1 MRAEIGGTA
10 GPFEKTLTLDYNGK
24 CIMEIKEI
32 NLDQVLSILPVRPED
47 SHKGTFGR
55 LLNISGSSRYRGAA
69 VLSCLG
75 ALRSGTGFCV
85 LASVADVCDAAASHL
100 PEIILCPLSA
110 CNKGYIEPEES
121 FAYLKEEISH
131 SSAVLFGCGLG
142 NGQHTVDLL
151 EYLLKNAD
159 CPVIIDADGLNALSK
174 NMHLLHNTHV
184 RIILTPHQGE
194 MARLC
199 GVNTDDIAR
208 DREGFAARFAEK
220 NGVTLVLKGHGTL
233 IADKDGKLLINP
245 TGGPGLAKGGSG
257 DVLAGIISAFAAQGI
272 APFDACVCGVYLH
285 GLAADRTAARR
296 GQYSM
301 LPSEIT
307 TDLAEIL
314 AENGR

>member
-1 MRAEIGGTA
+1 
-10 GPFEKTLTLDYNGK
+10 
-24 CIMEIKEI
+24 MEISRI
-32 NLDQVLSILPVRPED
+32 NIDQVLSILPPRPLD
-47 SHKGTFGR
+47 CHKGNFGR

-75 ALRSGTGFCV
+75 ALRSGAGFCV
-85 LASVADVCDAAASHL
+85 LASVPDVCAAAASQL
-100 PEIILCPLSA
+100 PEVIFCPLPA

-121 FAYLKEEISH
+121 IKELKDEISRA
-131 SSAVLFGCGLG
+131 SAVLFGCGLG
-142 NGQHTVDLL
+142 NGQHAVELL
-151 EYLLKNAD
+151 EYLLKSSD
-159 CPVIIDADGLNALSK
+159 CPVVVDADGLNALSK
-174 NMHLLHNTHV
+174 NLDLLHSA
-184 RIILTPHQGE
+184 RSQIILTPHEGE

-199 GVNTDDIAR
+199 AANTDDVAK

-220 NGVTLVLKGHGTL
+220 FGVTLVLKGRGTL
-233 IADKDGKLLINP
+233 VAGKGGKLLLNP

-272 APFDACVCGVYLH
+272 APFDASACGVYLH

>member
-1 MRAEIGGTA
+1 M
-10 GPFEKTLTLDYNGK
+10 
-24 CIMEIKEI
+24 MEINRI
-32 NLDQVLSILPVRPED
+32 DLDQVLSILPPRPED

-75 ALRSGTGFCV
+75 ALRSGTGLCV
-85 LASVADVCDAAASHL
+85 LASVPDVCNAAACQL
-100 PEIILCPLSA
+100 PEVILCPLPVS
-110 CNKGYIEPEES
+110 NKGYIEPKES
-121 FAYLKEEISH
+121 ITDLKEEISRA
-131 SSAVLFGCGLG
+131 SAVLFGCGLG

-151 EYLLKNAD
+151 EYLLENAD

-174 NMHLLHNTHV
+174 NIHLLQNTHV
-184 RIILTPHQGE
+184 QIILTPHQGE

-199 GVNTDDIAR
+199 GVNVDNVAK
-208 DREGFAARFAEK
+208 DREGFAVHFVESY
-220 NGVTLVLKGHGTL
+220 GVTLVLKGHGTL
-233 IADKDGKLLINP
+233 IAGKDGKLVINP

-307 TDLAEIL
+307 IDLAEIL
-314 AENGR
+314 AGNGR

>member
-1 MRAEIGGTA
+1 M
-10 GPFEKTLTLDYNGK
+10 
-24 CIMEIKEI
+24 MEINQI
-32 NLDQVLSILPVRPED
+32 NIDQVLSILQPRPLN

-75 ALRSGTGFCV
+75 ALRSGVGLCV
-85 LASVADVCDAAASHL
+85 LASVPDVCNAAACQL
-100 PEIILCPLSA
+100 PEVIFCPLPA
-110 CNKGYIEPEES
+110 CKGYIEAKES
-121 FAYLKEEISH
+121 FVDLKDEISRA
-131 SSAVLFGCGLG
+131 SAVLFGCGLG
-142 NGQHTVDLL
+142 NGQHAVDLL
-151 EYLLKNAD
+151 EYLLNNAD
-159 CPVIIDADGLNALSK
+159 CPVIIDADGLNAMSK
-174 NMHLLHNTHV
+174 NINLLRNAQV
-184 RIILTPHQGE
+184 QVILTPHQGE

-199 GVNTDDIAR
+199 AVNTDDIAR
-208 DREGFAARFAEK
+208 DREGFAARFAE
-220 NGVTLVLKGHGTL
+220 NFGVTLVLKGHGTL
-233 IADKDGKLLINP
+233 VAGKDGKLLLNP

-272 APFDACVCGVYLH
+272 APFDACACGVYLH

-301 LPSEIT
+301 LPGEIT

>member
-1 MRAEIGGTA
+1 MTEI
-10 GPFEKTLTLDYNGK
+10 NR
-24 CIMEIKEI
+24 I
-32 NLDQVLSILPVRPED
+32 NLDQVLSILPPRAED

-75 ALRSGTGFCV
+75 ALRAGTGLCV
-85 LASVADVCDAAASHL
+85 LASVQDVCGAAACQL
-100 PEIILCPLSA
+100 PEVILCPLPA
-110 CNKGYIEPEES
+110 CDKGYIEPKKS
-121 FAYLKEEISH
+121 IIDLKQEISRA
-131 SSAVLFGCGLG
+131 SAVLFGCGLG
-142 NGQHTVDLL
+142 DGQHAVDLL
-151 EYLLKNAD
+151 EYLLENAD
-159 CPVIIDADGLNALSK
+159 CPVVIDADGLNALSK
-174 NMHLLHNTHV
+174 NINLLHNARV
-184 RIILTPHQGE
+184 QAVLTPHQGE

-199 GVNTDDIAR
+199 GVNTDDIAK
-208 DREGFAARFAEK
+208 DREGFAVRFAE
-220 NGVTLVLKGHGTL
+220 NYGVTLVLKGHGTL

-272 APFDACVCGVYLH
+272 APFDACACGVYLH
-285 GLAADRTAARR
+285 GLAANRTAARR

>member
-1 MRAEIGGTA
+1 
-10 GPFEKTLTLDYNGK
+10 
-24 CIMEIKEI
+24 MEINRI
-32 NLDQVLSILPVRPED
+32 NLEQVLSILPPRPED

-69 VLSCLG
+69 VLGCLG

-85 LASVADVCDAAASHL
+85 LASVPDVCNAAACQL
-100 PEIILCPLSA
+100 PEVILCPLSA
-110 CNKGYIEPEES
+110 CNKGYIEPKES
-121 FAYLKEEISH
+121 ITDLKEEISRA
-131 SSAVLFGCGLG
+131 SAVLFGCGLG

-151 EYLLKNAD
+151 KYLLENAD

-208 DREGFAARFAEK
+208 DREGFAAHFAEK